1 MWFISLKL
9 FLFFVGTCS
18 AQYYTGYTTGYETSL
33 GPSPSTTTAAPLYC
47 DAEKCEQHDVLIRD
61 LEQKVN
67 DLVAG
72 FEILQGQNDE
82 LQSKNEVIMAELLEV
97 KTENDALRDD
107 VSYLQG
113 MWLIFFQIIRI
124 FFKKLFSYSNKI
136 KICIF

>member
-9 FLFFVGTCS
+9 FLYFVAICS

-47 DAEKCEQHDVLIRD
+47 DAEKCEQHGVLIRD

-72 FEILQGQNDE
+72 FEILQSQNDE
-82 LQSKNEVIMAELLEV
+82 LQSNNEAIMAELLEV

-107 VSYLQG
+107 VSHLQG
-113 MWLIFFQIIRI
+113 MWLIYFQIVR
-124 FFKKLFSYSNKI
+124 KLSF
-136 KICIF
+136 

>member
-1 MWFISLKL
+1 M
-9 FLFFVGTCS
+9 
-18 AQYYTGYTTGYETSL
+18 

-47 DAEKCEQHDVLIRD
+47 DAEKCEQHGILIRD

-72 FEILQGQNDE
+72 FEILQSQNDE

-97 KTENDALRDD
+97 KTENDALRGD

-113 MWLIFFQIIRI
+113 MWLIFFQIIRKLS
-124 FFKKLFSYSNKI
+124 FFSI
-136 KICIF
+136 KTESCIF

>member
-33 GPSPSTTTAAPLYC
+33 RPSPSTTTATPLYC
-47 DAEKCEQHDVLIRD
+47 DAEKCEQHSVLIKD

-72 FEILQGQNDE
+72 FEILQSQNDE
-82 LQSKNEVIMAELLEV
+82 LQSNNEAIMAELLEV

-107 VSYLQG
+107 VSHLQG
-113 MWLIFFQIIRI
+113 MWMIYFQIVR
-124 FFKKLFSYSNKI
+124 KLSF
-136 KICIF
+136 